1 MNKTTIAILISTII
15 VTLYTTTACAPEH
28 SNHTLERR
36 TCNFE
41 GAHWDALV
49 DNPQY
54 MGSLLCSATPYSWH
68 DPASDL
74 ASDSQNNEYDGVYY
88 WGNGAAVSN
97 YFTLDYMS
105 ASNYEKQLTVYADK
119 AHSGKNCIV
128 CTGYYSGS
136 GDYRP
141 SIYFK
146 SKRGFIESMWIA
158 NTTYTHAEVIEGCG
172 FAGQPLGKKQSIWI
186 EAEGYVN
193 DSEEAVAKAI
203 FYLYKSGEPAF
214 EGWKKW
220 YLTSMCEVDRVK
232 FNVKW
237 DGVGDNPYP
246 AYFAIDDITI
256 VRQVAIK

>member
-1 MNKTTIAILISTII
+1 MRTKL
-15 VTLYTTTACAPEH
+15 LYTIVATVTALSVLACAPEN
-28 SNHTLERR
+28 SGHTMERYL
-36 TCNFE
+36 CNFE
-41 GAHWDALV
+41 GSYWNALV

-54 MGSLLCSATPYSWH
+54 MGTLLCSETPYSWH
-68 DPASDL
+68 DTASDL

-146 SKRGFIESMWIA
+146 SKRSFIESMWIA
-158 NTTYTHAEVIEGCG
+158 NTSYTHAEVIEGCG